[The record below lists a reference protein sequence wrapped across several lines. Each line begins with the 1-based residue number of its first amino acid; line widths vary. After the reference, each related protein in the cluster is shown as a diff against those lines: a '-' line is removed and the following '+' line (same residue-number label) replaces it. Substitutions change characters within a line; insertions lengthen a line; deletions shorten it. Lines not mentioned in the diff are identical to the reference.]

1 VPQIIITILVIII
14 YHIKDLR
21 PDKAKSHLRCQQ
33 QRTLF
38 IFLCP
43 AIREIEKKR
52 IHIIFYFICAFFTIA
67 DLMPTTVSAGAE
79 TREFLLKVI
88 DVLLDFVKATN
99 DRNEKVLDFH
109 HPEDMKRLLDL
120 DVPDR
125 ALPLQQLIEDC
136 ATTLKYQ
143 VKTGKFELEKRG
155 KDFPRGSLSNVYT
168 VNQLAL
174 IKFVSA

>member
-1 VPQIIITILVIII
+1 
-14 YHIKDLR
+14 
-21 PDKAKSHLRCQQ
+21 
-33 QRTLF
+33 
-38 IFLCP
+38 
-43 AIREIEKKR
+43 
-52 IHIIFYFICAFFTIA
+52 
-67 DLMPTTVSAGAE
+67 MPTTVSAGPE

-120 DVPDR
+120 EVPDR

-143 VKTGKFELEKRG
+143 VKTGKWRKKE
-155 KDFPRGSLSNVYT
+155 
-168 VNQLAL
+168 
-174 IKFVSA
+174 

>member
-1 VPQIIITILVIII
+1 
-14 YHIKDLR
+14 
-21 PDKAKSHLRCQQ
+21 
-33 QRTLF
+33 
-38 IFLCP
+38 
-43 AIREIEKKR
+43 
-52 IHIIFYFICAFFTIA
+52 
-67 DLMPTTVSAGAE
+67 MPTTVSAGAE

>member
-1 VPQIIITILVIII
+1 
-14 YHIKDLR
+14 
-21 PDKAKSHLRCQQ
+21 
-33 QRTLF
+33 
-38 IFLCP
+38 
-43 AIREIEKKR
+43 
-52 IHIIFYFICAFFTIA
+52 
-67 DLMPTTVSAGAE
+67 MPTTVSAGAE

-143 VKTGKFELEKRG
+143 VKTGKWGVVWVRLS
-155 KDFPRGSLSNVYT
+155 FPRGSLSYVCT
-168 VNQLAL
+168 VSQTVL